1 MIPGLIQSK
10 IDEGNAKYPW
20 LFLTVFILFGV
31 AFFLIEYKTKKLQM
45 NLYALQ
51 ILELQ
56 KRASLTS
63 KNAVAEALKDDALV
77 KTFNNFGV

>member
-1 MIPGLIQSK
+1 MIPGLLQSK
-10 IDEGNAKYPW
+10 IDEANSKWPW
-20 LFLTVFILFGV
+20 LFLIAFVLFGIM
-31 AFFLIEYKTKKLQM
+31 FFLIEYKTKKLQM